1 MRKNYKQAALIALQ
15 NFDLDWTQI
24 RFNQLSDN
32 CTFVIET
39 NKEGTFYCAFI
50 RGDLKRKLTPKS
62 RGWSF

>member
-1 MRKNYKQAALIALQ
+1 MALQ

-24 RFNQLSDN
+24 RFNQLSDT

-50 RGDLKRKLTPKS
+50 RGDLKRKSTPKS